1 MNETDTLQ
9 ELEALKAEMATLKQN
24 LNKEQIINKDLLRTV
39 MRQKS
44 SWINKF
50 VKFETIILI
59 PTYLMIALICYFSHV
74 SQWYAFV
81 FLVLAGIDNLVD
93 YRTYCIPAKL
103 FSTSTMVE
111 IRNRLIRQKKERFIH
126 LCISLPACLIWLGA
140 LGYEMCQSF
149 GKDDVS
155 RFFVNEGSLIGGI
168 VGGIIGLTVVLVL
181 HFKAQRTN
189 DLLLGEIHDD

>member
-1 MNETDTLQ
+1 MSEIDTLQ
-9 ELEALKAEMATLKQN
+9 ELEALKAEMAVLKRN

-39 MRQKS
+39 MRQNS

-50 VKFETIILI
+50 IKFETIILI
-59 PTYLMIALICYFSHV
+59 PTYLMFVLICYFFQV

-111 IRNRLIRQKKERFIH
+111 IRNRLIRQKKERFIQ
-126 LCISLPACLIWLGA
+126 LCISLPACFVFLGA
-140 LGYEMCQSF
+140 LGYEVAQINKGEASNWL
-149 GKDDVS
+149 
-155 RFFVNEGSLIGGI
+155 VNEGGLAGGI
-168 VGGIIGLTVVLVL
+168 VGGILGVTIALIV